1 MFRHRHC
8 TGLLW
13 ASLALTVA
21 AAPQSPR
28 ARAAEV
34 PAVPSADPTTSADD
48 VVLYDQRQNGTEN
61 VRISLSDLKVVL
73 APADGLFEIM
83 SMAGAQLFNS
93 ELFNNAAAASEHRP
107 TAIECTGFKCNSRH
121 RQAGKKSVHS
131 FARVQY
137 AFTIGH
143 FTNSRFHLHCDY
155 TQCIAF
161 IGI

>member
-1 MFRHRHC
+1 MFRRRHC

-34 PAVPSADPTTSADD
+34 SAVPSANPMTSANPTTSADD

-83 SMAGAQLFNS
+83 SMAGAQLLNS
-93 ELFNNAAAASEHRP
+93 ELFNNAAAFEQRP
-107 TAIECTGFKCNSRH
+107 AAIECTGFKCNTRH
-121 RQAGKKSVHS
+121 RQAGKKNRFKLSSLLAPLLNNQTEQKIVDAES
-131 FARVQY
+131 
-137 AFTIGH
+137 
-143 FTNSRFHLHCDY
+143 NS
-155 TQCIAF
+155 TK
-161 IGI
+161 